1 MVAIIRNTSDNIA
14 MPLLYNVLPGLQMIG
29 EMSCVDYKIMEFAVI
44 LNDKNVEFADFGS
57 YKNCDFAGKDS
68 LEYLTGKILLVI
80 GHRL

>member
-1 MVAIIRNTSDNIA
+1 M
-14 MPLLYNVLPGLQMIG
+14 
-29 EMSCVDYKIMEFAVI
+29 DYKIMEFAVI